1 MMNHD
6 SINNMFCQIWRDRGA
21 NVFSL
26 KNGLID
32 DPCIPQNFEKYRP
45 HKGRE
50 EKTSSHPWDPCG
62 EHGSCS
68 RPAENRAC

>member
-1 MMNHD
+1 MIP
-6 SINNMFCQIWRDRGA
+6 SIICSVKFGEMGGPI

-26 KNGLID
+26 KNSLID
-32 DPCIPQNFEKYRP
+32 DPCVPQNFEKYRP

-62 EHGSCS
+62 EHGFCS
-68 RPAENRAC
+68 RPAENRAF